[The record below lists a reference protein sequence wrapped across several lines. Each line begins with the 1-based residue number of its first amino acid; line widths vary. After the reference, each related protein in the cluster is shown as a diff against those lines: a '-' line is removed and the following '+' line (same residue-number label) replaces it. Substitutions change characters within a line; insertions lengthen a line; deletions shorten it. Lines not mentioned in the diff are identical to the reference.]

1 MKNLEIFFDIFDFH
15 ACLYMHIKFRQ
26 NRTKFGSVRASFS
39 KTGRHGISI
48 FTNFNHLRIIF
59 ESGYMRW
66 LLSFFL
72 PYVHLRLTVRRVL
85 SSPQLLYNWNVCHC
99 IHFFGEERRSQ
110 PHASTQKKPRLKAH
124 FHCTICRFTLFMHK
138 DFNFGTI
145 NVKPMPKRECE
156 VELLHSAHSVEK
168 IYIEKGKLFL
178 LHFT

>member
-72 PYVHLRLTVRRVL
+72 PQVHLRLTVYIDLRVE
-85 SSPQLLYNWNVCHC
+85 S
-99 IHFFGEERRSQ
+99 
-110 PHASTQKKPRLKAH
+110 
-124 FHCTICRFTLFMHK
+124 
-138 DFNFGTI
+138 
-145 NVKPMPKRECE
+145 
-156 VELLHSAHSVEK
+156 LLHTTIQSRTSLSTTKKAYSRPKADSIELIFIPYPISNVFY
-168 IYIEKGKLFL
+168 IYTRRLEWR
-178 LHFT
+178 

>member
-1 MKNLEIFFDIFDFH
+1 MDKNKVFGEKNFFKGFGMWAPWKKFGQKMKNLEIFFDIFDFH

-72 PYVHLRLTVRRVL
+72 PYAHLRLTVIWPWIRCVL
-85 SSPQLLYNWNVCHC
+85 L
-99 IHFFGEERRSQ
+99 FFR
-110 PHASTQKKPRLKAH
+110 KH
-124 FHCTICRFTLFMHK
+124 FHQKWIHLFKHQSFSWM
-138 DFNFGTI
+138 D
-145 NVKPMPKRECE
+145 
-156 VELLHSAHSVEK
+156 LK
-168 IYIEKGKLFL
+168 IVSYIPL
-178 LHFT
+178 

>member
-1 MKNLEIFFDIFDFH
+1 MINVYIENEIMDKNKVFGEKKNFKDFGMHAPWKKFGQKMKNLEIFFDIFDFH

-72 PYVHLRLTVRRVL
+72 PYIHLRLTV
-85 SSPQLLYNWNVCHC
+85 LLHL
-99 IHFFGEERRSQ
+99 H
-110 PHASTQKKPRLKAH
+110 RLK
-124 FHCTICRFTLFMHK
+124 
-138 DFNFGTI
+138 
-145 NVKPMPKRECE
+145 
-156 VELLHSAHSVEK
+156 
-168 IYIEKGKLFL
+168 
-178 LHFT
+178 

>member
-1 MKNLEIFFDIFDFH
+1 MDKNKVFGEKKSFKGFGMCAPWKIFAQKMKNLELFIDIIYLY

-72 PYVHLRLTVRRVL
+72 PYIHLRLTV
-85 SSPQLLYNWNVCHC
+85 
-99 IHFFGEERRSQ
+99 
-110 PHASTQKKPRLKAH
+110 AT
-124 FHCTICRFTLFMHK
+124 
-138 DFNFGTI
+138 
-145 NVKPMPKRECE
+145 
-156 VELLHSAHSVEK
+156 
-168 IYIEKGKLFL
+168 
-178 LHFT
+178 

>member
-1 MKNLEIFFDIFDFH
+1 MDKNKVFGEKNFLKGLAMCTPWKKFGQKMKNLEIFFDIFDFH

-72 PYVHLRLTVRRVL
+72 PYAHLRLTVY
-85 SSPQLLYNWNVCHC
+85 Q
-99 IHFFGEERRSQ
+99 G
-110 PHASTQKKPRLKAH
+110 
-124 FHCTICRFTLFMHK
+124 TLTNGKIGVSLCPSRELQTFMRG
-138 DFNFGTI
+138 F
-145 NVKPMPKRECE
+145 
-156 VELLHSAHSVEK
+156 
-168 IYIEKGKLFL
+168 
-178 LHFT
+178 

>member
-1 MKNLEIFFDIFDFH
+1 MDKNKVFGEKNFLKGLAMCTPWKKFGQKMKNLEIFFDIFDFH

-72 PYVHLRLTVRRVL
+72 PYVHLRLTVNIFLIFR
-85 SSPQLLYNWNVCHC
+85 SHTH
-99 IHFFGEERRSQ
+99 IHTS
-110 PHASTQKKPRLKAH
+110 L
-124 FHCTICRFTLFMHK
+124 I
-138 DFNFGTI
+138 
-145 NVKPMPKRECE
+145 
-156 VELLHSAHSVEK
+156 
-168 IYIEKGKLFL
+168 KL
-178 LHFT
+178 